1 MLQEKQI
8 KILMLMHELE
18 ETLAEIYR
26 LFSEKIPGH
35 DPLWQTLIKQEQE
48 HAEAVR
54 TLYRLTYEKGSV
66 FEEADLRA
74 EGVRT
79 VIDYIR
85 GIIDATRLGRVGE
98 LQALTAAHDIEKSM
112 IERDLF
118 AYFKVRP
125 EFADTLKYLHDS
137 SYDHI
142 ELTKKELEKVLKRS
156 QPKPLRS
163 H

>member
-18 ETLAEIYR
+18 ELLAEMYR
-26 LFSEKIPGH
+26 LFSEKFPARDG
-35 DPLWQTLIKQEQE
+35 LWQTLIHEEQE

-54 TLYRLTYEKGSV
+54 TLYRLTYKKESLFSEG
-66 FEEADLRA
+66 ALRA
-74 EGVRT
+74 EGVQT

-85 GIIDATRLGRVGE
+85 GMIDSARRGRFSE
-98 LQALTAAHDIEKSM
+98 IQALTAAHDIEKSM

-125 EFADTLKYLHDS
+125 EYAETLKYLRES
-137 SYDHI
+137 SHSHI
-142 ELTKKELEKVLKRS
+142 ELTKIELEKALKE
-156 QPKPLRS
+156 QPHNR
-163 H
+163 